1 MAGFSEPY
9 DGRGIACFDY
19 EQDGD
24 INIII
29 NPVEGSVR
37 LYKNQLNGEK
47 NWLAV
52 RLVGLSG
59 KTEAFGAKITL
70 YTSAG
75 KQYREV
81 RFENNYLS
89 RSSSQ
94 VHFGLGK
101 ETQVEKLQVEFAE
114 PDKRKVVIDSPE
126 INQLYIVSQT
136 QKSK

>member
-24 INIII
+24 IDIII

-52 RLVGLSG
+52 SLVGLSG
-59 KTEAFGAKITL
+59 NTEAFGAKVTL
-70 YTSAG
+70 YASAG

-89 RSSSQ
+89 RSPSQ

-114 PDKRKVVIDSPE
+114 PE

>member
-1 MAGFSEPY
+1 M

-24 INIII
+24 IDIII

-37 LYKNQLNGEK
+37 LYKNQFNGEK
-47 NWLAV
+47 NRLAV

-59 KTEAFGAKITL
+59 NTEAFGAKVTL

-89 RSSSQ
+89 RSPSQ
-94 VHFGLGK
+94 LHFDLGK
-101 ETQVEKLQVEFAE
+101 ETQVEKLQVELAE
-114 PDKRKVVIDSPE
+114 PE
-126 INQLYIVSQT
+126 ISQLYIVSQT
-136 QKSK
+136 RKSK